1 MSATTPKYKKG
12 DKVILGEHQTQD
24 AQGNKIAKN
33 WNKDMGPF
41 VGKEATIVGHYY
53 VDAFGINL
61 YHVDIDN
68 GMWTWREVNM
78 IPVVD
83 QAKVATPQSYG
94 AKCNKCGDWNEYVPA
109 TKDFICYGCKH

>member
-53 VDAFGINL
+53 VDAFGNNL

-78 IPVVD
+78 IPVL
-83 QAKVATPQSYG
+83 QQATPTSYG
-94 AKCNKCGDWNEYVPA
+94 AKCIRCGDYNEYA
-109 TKDFICYGCKH
+109 SSNQSDGSFKCYACSH